1 MNTKGMK
8 MNKNLFQD
16 TLSQY
21 VLLKLQNK
29 CNKNEFELRLKILI
43 SIADYLN
50 LDIKSNLC
58 KNASFI
64 HPDHRMIINEKWK
77 QILKDTF
84 QISQDELN
92 IYYRFLFNTSISS
105 KDILQIIDFLANHDY
120 VIRDG
125 NEKILKSITLV
136 SLLAVDGFLG
146 YKFDD
151 LNNYVVNLQTSKE
164 FENNILGSHV
174 KTIRQMYHSE
184 CIKHLSGND
193 AAALIFLSLLQIY
206 EKYMTLSKFIEFCK
220 NDVDNYLLKKSKS
233 DCNIKNAK
241 DNIHI
246 IINIYTLNMQNI
258 LKIANLKINEFLK
271 FNNKL
276 IKN

>member
-1 MNTKGMK
+1 MTEIK
-8 MNKNLFQD
+8 MDKDLFKDILSRYVQFKLRNK
-16 TLSQY
+16 S
-21 VLLKLQNK
+21 
-29 CNKNEFELRLKILI
+29 NKNEFELRLKILI

-50 LDIKSNLC
+50 LDIKSSLC

-64 HPDHRMIINEKWK
+64 HPDHRKIIDEKWK
-77 QILKDTF
+77 QTLKDNF
-84 QISQDELN
+84 QVSQDELN
-92 IYYRFLFNTSISS
+92 IYYRFIFNTLTSS
-105 KDILQIIDFLANHDY
+105 KDILHIIDFLANHDY

-146 YKFDD
+146 YTFDD
-151 LNNYVVNLQTSKE
+151 LNNYIVNLQTSKQ
-164 FENNILGSHV
+164 FENNILDLHV
-174 KTIRQMYHSE
+174 KIVRQMYHSE

-206 EKYMTLSKFIEFCK
+206 EKHMKLSKFIEFCK
-220 NDVDNYLLKKSKS
+220 NDVDNYVLKKSKS
-233 DCNIKNAK
+233 DYNIKNAK

-246 IINIYTLNMQNI
+246 IIDIYTLNVQNI
-258 LKIANLKINEFLK
+258 LKIGNLKINEFLK

-276 IKN
+276 